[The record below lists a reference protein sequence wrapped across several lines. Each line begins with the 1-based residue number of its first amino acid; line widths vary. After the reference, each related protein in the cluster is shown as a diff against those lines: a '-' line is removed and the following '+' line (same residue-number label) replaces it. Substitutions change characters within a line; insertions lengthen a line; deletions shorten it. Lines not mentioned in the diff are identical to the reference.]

1 MKKIKY
7 ALLAL
12 LSIFTVV
19 VTGCKNPEDQS
30 GSTGSNLTK
39 ITSVS
44 DFEKDPLYLSGN
56 ANTSSS
62 YGTSDFT
69 RKVSYY
75 IYYYLEN
82 GKLYSQNYGW
92 VEITYADTSKEKETY
107 WVKDGESTELS
118 FTDGKIA
125 GATMCKLGDTYFMY
139 TESSENGYSRVSGSG
154 LYSTFE
160 YTEDDISSKLTFK
173 DDGTATLENT
183 YSDSDGN
190 TQTASMPLTYK
201 NNNGLIFLYL
211 NVNGTE
217 VPGNMYYDGSAI
229 YQAFI
234 FEEVSALPTLKESTE

>member
-12 LSIFTVV
+12 LAIFTVV
-19 VTGCKNPEDQS
+19 VTGCKNPEDQ
-30 GSTGSNLTK
+30 TALTEV
-39 ITSVS
+39 TSIS
-44 DFEKDPLYLSGN
+44 DFGKDSLYLRTKSDSSK
-56 ANTSSS
+56 TSTSNYSKEVSS
-62 YGTSDFT
+62 Y
-69 RKVSYY
+69 SYL
-75 IYYYLEN
+75 YLEN
-82 GKLYSQNYGW
+82 GKLYSQIYRW
-92 VEITYADTSKEKETY
+92 VEKTYTDTSKEKETY

-125 GATMCKLGDTYFMY
+125 GATMCKLGDTYFI
-139 TESSENGYSRVSGSG
+139 YSDSMKLSRISGSG

-160 YTEDDISSKLTFK
+160 YTENDISAKVTFK
-173 DDGTATLENT
+173 DDGTVISESS
-183 YSDSDGN
+183 YKDSDGN
-190 TQTASMPLTYK
+190 TQSSSTALTYK

-229 YQAFI
+229 YMATI